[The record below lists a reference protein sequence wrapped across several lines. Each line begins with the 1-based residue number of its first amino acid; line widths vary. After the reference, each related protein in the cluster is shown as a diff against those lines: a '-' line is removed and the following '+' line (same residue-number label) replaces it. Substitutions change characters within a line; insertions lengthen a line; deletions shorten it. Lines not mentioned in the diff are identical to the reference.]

1 MNALVVYD
9 SQYGNTERIA
19 RAITDT
25 LRGLGDARSI
35 RVGAMLSEALNGVDM
50 LVLGCPTQGWRPTK
64 AMQALLQGLT
74 AERLRGV
81 DVACFD
87 TRFMKP
93 RWLTGSA
100 ANVMGKRLHAMGAPL
115 LAPPE
120 SFFVLGTE
128 GPLAQGEVERAAE
141 WARAL
146 VNVAGLQPLA
156 PR

>member
-25 LRGLGDARSI
+25 LLGLGDARAI
-35 RVGAMLSEALNGVDM
+35 RVGAMLSNELRGIDM
-50 LVLGCPTQGWRPTK
+50 LVLGCPTQGWRPTQ
-64 AMQALLQGLT
+64 AMQALLRGLS
-74 AERLRGV
+74 AERLHGI

-87 TRFMKP
+87 TRLNKP

-100 ANVMGKRLHAMGAPL
+100 ADVMAKRVHALGVPL

-120 SFFVLGTE
+120 SFLVQGTE

-146 VNVAGLQPLA
+146 VNVAGLEPTA